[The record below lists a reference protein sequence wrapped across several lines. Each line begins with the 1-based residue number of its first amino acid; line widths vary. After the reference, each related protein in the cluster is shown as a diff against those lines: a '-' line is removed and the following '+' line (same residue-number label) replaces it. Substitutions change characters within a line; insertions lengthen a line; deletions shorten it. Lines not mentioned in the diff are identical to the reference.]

1 MDDAAA
7 FLARY
12 RFGHIYEERVHSP
25 SCRKCQLEAEAK
37 GIKVGQG
44 FITWLTRRNHG
55 QECNIGEGGSR
66 LAETPRARGVALCGE
81 IG

>member
-1 MDDAAA
+1 MDDEWARVDDAAA

-37 GIKVGQG
+37 GIKVG
-44 FITWLTRRNHG
+44 RRDRMR
-55 QECNIGEGGSR
+55 SF
-66 LAETPRARGVALCGE
+66 AAWTPAVPFERAWTPAANL
-81 IG
+81 